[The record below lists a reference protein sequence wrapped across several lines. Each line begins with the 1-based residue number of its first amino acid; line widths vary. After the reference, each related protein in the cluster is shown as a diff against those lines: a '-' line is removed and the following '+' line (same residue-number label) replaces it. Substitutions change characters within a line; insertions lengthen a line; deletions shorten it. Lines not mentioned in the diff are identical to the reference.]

1 MKFIQFIGTQR
12 SGSNLLRLMLSQL
25 QGIYAPHPP
34 HILKTFY
41 PLLAKYGN
49 LNSKKNFEFLIDD
62 VISWIKLN
70 PVKWNEI
77 PTKNQ
82 ILEKVMGRSLFQV
95 FRSVYEINA
104 LKEKNIKYWCCKS
117 LYNLNFFDNNNF
129 RELEPIYIYIYRD
142 GRDVASS
149 FLKAA
154 IGDKHIY
161 FLAKKWYRDQK
172 TSLKIKENCSREN
185 FFSIKYEDLL
195 SNPKKIIQNF
205 CDKYLIE
212 YNDNFIEFYKS
223 DDSIIASSSGK
234 LWKNLSKPLIKNNKE
249 KYIDEL
255 SANQILL
262 FESINYRYLKML
274 NYKLKYDNSKFIN
287 SFSKSDLLNYNIL
300 NNKLR
305 DEFFSKISSME
316 LSKREMQLKFLEKVN
331 N

>member
-41 PLLAKYGN
+41 PLLDKYGN

-62 VISWIKLN
+62 VMSWIRLN

-117 LYNLNFFDNNNF
+117 LYNLNFFDNSNF

-149 FLKAA
+149 FMKVP

-172 TSLKIKENCSREN
+172 SSLKIKENYSREN
-185 FFSIKYEDLL
+185 FFPIKYEDLL

-205 CDKYLIE
+205 CDKFLID
-212 YNDNFIEFYKS
+212 YNDNFIDFYKS
-223 DDSIIASSSGK
+223 EDSIIASSSGK

-287 SFSKSDLLNYNIL
+287 SFSKSDILNYKIR

-305 DEFFSKISSME
+305 DEFISKISSME